1 MSINFTV
8 SYDGL
13 VKAKSAPPPL
23 SFNKVRTV
31 LHFTFMFS
39 WMYPKVYRV
48 YWVGS
53 TMILVIPLMGIWQ
66 NRLVNRPGG
75 WTLKISQPNRGT
87 RPPESTCTITITRT
101 RTWFPYWTSG
111 TLHLNWLFSFF
122 LMGEF
127 PTVIKK
133 FGLSVPFIAIHKW
146 QNTNT
151 VVQKFGVRLP
161 PWQYKCFCDSMPN
174 ANVSKKALF

>member
-1 MSINFTV
+1 MYFQSLSGFKVPPSFEALASKLMSINFTV

-23 SFNKVRTV
+23 SVNKVRTV

-75 WTLKISQPNRGT
+75 
-87 RPPESTCTITITRT
+87 
-101 RTWFPYWTSG
+101 
-111 TLHLNWLFSFF
+111 
-122 LMGEF
+122 
-127 PTVIKK
+127 
-133 FGLSVPFIAIHKW
+133 
-146 QNTNT
+146 
-151 VVQKFGVRLP
+151 
-161 PWQYKCFCDSMPN
+161 
-174 ANVSKKALF
+174 